1 MLPRINGSS
10 AASDA
15 GSILLAPT
23 VLAPTISLNV
33 KDGDSPLSARSS
45 HGALP
50 PFQDEDDDADEEY
63 LDFDDFDSLDDD
75 AGDGDGDSDD
85 NEQSQG
91 GAFSFDPEGVTSDGA
106 EEGKPGMDP
115 KAYLAHL
122 AEERRLRMEDE
133 GFSQRKQKSPNTSE
147 MKSRAPYS
155 LASGPN
161 PVAFPKPRAPEDL
174 EPLPLLQFKNEVA
187 DVVTAVSITGDV
199 VKSVPNYI
207 PHGMDNNRDDTGML
221 AYVEPDAAT
230 SGVSSPPKPIPFE
243 PNRVEQTDPLHCP
256 QHSKRLVKY
265 FSARAFKELN
275 NRSQPVDPLVEIKE
289 KVSGDGVAVEEEP
302 LRLVD
307 YAMYDIRGKKNNTHK
322 RKRKVVVE
330 DDDGD
335 AEASPMPETFCT
347 CNPILGTGAAAAS
360 AQNVDSTPS
369 NTCCAVCVNRRS
381 LAFDANFESGNLQK
395 AVRTDG
401 RSKLMPINC
410 ASSSKAPRRGGKQC
424 SAAAAQEENADPA
437 EMYDTMHGLYV
448 LCALYAVHVR
458 MRNAIYL
465 YYHAH

>member
-45 HGALP
+45 PGAFP
-50 PFQDEDDDADEEY
+50 PFQDEDDDVDEEY
-63 LDFDDFDSLDDD
+63 LDFDDLDSLDDD

-91 GAFSFDPEGVTSDGA
+91 GAFSFDPEGVNSDGA
-106 EEGKPGMDP
+106 GEGKPGMDP

-122 AEERRLRMEDE
+122 AEERRRRMEDE
-133 GFSQRKQKSPNTSE
+133 GFLQRKRASPNASE

-155 LASGPN
+155 LASGTN
-161 PVAFPKPRAPEDL
+161 PVAVPKPRAPEDL
-174 EPLPLLQFKNEVA
+174 EPLPLLHFKNEVA

-207 PHGMDNNRDDTGML
+207 PHGMDNNRADTGML

-256 QHSKRLVKY
+256 QHSKRLMKY
-265 FSARAFKELN
+265 FSSRAFKELN
-275 NRSQPVDPLVEIKE
+275 NRSQPVDPLIEIKE
-289 KVSGDGVAVEEEP
+289 KVGGDGVAVEEEP

-330 DDDGD
+330 EDDDD

-347 CNPILGTGAAAAS
+347 CNPVLGTGAAAAP

-369 NTCCAVCVNRRS
+369 NTCCAVCVNGRS

-401 RSKLMPINC
+401 RNKLMPINC
-410 ASSSKAPRRGGKQC
+410 ASSSKAPRRGGKQ
-424 SAAAAQEENADPA
+424 SAAQEENADPA
-437 EMYDTMHGLYV
+437 EMYDTMHV
-448 LCALYAVHVR
+448 MCALCALYAVHVR
-458 MRNAIYL
+458 MRNALYL